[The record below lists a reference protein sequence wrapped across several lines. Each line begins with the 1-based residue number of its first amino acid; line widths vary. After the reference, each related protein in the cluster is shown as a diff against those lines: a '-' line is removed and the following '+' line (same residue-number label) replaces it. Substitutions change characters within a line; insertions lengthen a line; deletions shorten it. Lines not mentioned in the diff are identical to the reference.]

1 MFRRVDDFLAVWDYE
16 AEATLK
22 VFGALTDASLTQR
35 LHPDVRTLG
44 RLAWHITQS
53 IPEMGARTG
62 LQLDGPAEDEPIPAT
77 AALVVE
83 RYREA
88 AASLTREVKARWDD
102 ATLVVEDDMYGE
114 RWPRGRTLFVI
125 SGHQAHHRAQM
136 MTLMR
141 FAGLPVPGVYGPT
154 KEEWVQFGMPAQE

>member
-1 MFRRVDDFLAVWDYE
+1 MFRRVSDFLAVWDYE

-22 VFGALTDASLTQR
+22 VFGALTDASLSQR
-35 LHPDVRTLG
+35 FHPDVRTLG

-62 LQLDGPAEDEPIPAT
+62 LKLAGPAEDEPIPAT
-77 AALVVE
+77 AAALVE

-88 AASLTREVKARWDD
+88 AESLTREVKAHWDD
-102 ATLVVEDDMYGE
+102 ATLAVEDEMYGE
-114 RWPRGRTLFVI
+114 QWPRGRTLFVI

-136 MTLMR
+136 MVLLR
-141 FAGLPVPGVYGPT
+141 LAGLPVPGVYGPT
-154 KEEWVQFGMPAQE
+154 KEEWSQYGMPAQE